1 MLSIVSDE
9 RWEYS
14 KLKPNAYSFEGVST
28 RFLRFKDLAQAFL
41 TQLFYVHVLK
51 ILTHLQGAVIY
62 MPALQA
68 H

>member
-28 RFLRFKDLAQAFL
+28 RFLRFK
-41 TQLFYVHVLK
+41 